1 MKFITK
7 KSVSITSL
15 LFLVV
20 YVFLQQ
26 YKISEI
32 CTINNTYN
40 LWCSDALV
48 FVKSFSLLII
58 LLTIPALFTLSFKKT
73 VFEAWRNF
81 AIGGIPAVL
90 FLAYFL
96 TQGSKGVLIGPTWG
110 EIYTLFLYGAYFL
123 ISFIII
129 VIAILK
135 SSSEKTSQK

>member
-26 YKISEI
+26 YTISEI

-58 LLTIPALFTLSFKKT
+58 LLIIPAIFSLPFKKP
-73 VFEAWRNF
+73 VFKAWRNF

-96 TQGSKGVLIGPTWG
+96 SQGPRDVWIGPTWG

-123 ISFIII
+123 ISFTVI